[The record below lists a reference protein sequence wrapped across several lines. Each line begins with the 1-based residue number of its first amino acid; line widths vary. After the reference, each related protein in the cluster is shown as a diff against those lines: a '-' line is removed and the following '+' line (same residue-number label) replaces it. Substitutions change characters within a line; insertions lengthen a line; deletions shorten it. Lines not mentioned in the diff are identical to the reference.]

1 MEIFKRL
8 NITKEKKQ
16 VVILYA
22 STVLGVLIG
31 IVNSIIN
38 TRFLEPADY
47 GDVRYV
53 QNIINFV
60 ASLLLFGYFWSG
72 SRLLALSKSEE
83 YSRRVRGILV
93 VILGIATLVLTISTA
108 VCIFFHNGQTQVPYL
123 FLVSLPVCASPL
135 LTNYINNTAQ
145 GDNHIG
151 RLAIMRLFP
160 PAIYAVAAY
169 YIYTNYGATPTKMIL
184 LQWGLSVVVC
194 VAIIISEK
202 PSFKDL
208 KPIFIELNKEN
219 RAYGFQLY
227 LGSIVMVT
235 TSYIAGMTLS
245 FFNEDNTQVGYYT
258 LATTVTL
265 PLTMLPAIIGT
276 TYFKKFAVLPKIPD
290 KLMKYTIL
298 LTVLSCV
305 FFVLVIQKLI
315 VLLYTEKYAPV
326 GAYAVWLSVGCC
338 VHGLGDMIN
347 RYMGSHG
354 QGKAIRNSSIYNGI
368 FKVLGYS
375 LLVYLWN
382 VNGALITTLMC
393 DIIYAG
399 CMVYYY
405 KKFIKSNVQA

>member
-1 MEIFKRL
+1 MPILPK
-8 NITKEKKQ
+8 ISKEKKQ
-16 VVILYA
+16 VAILYL

-31 IVNSIIN
+31 IINSIIN
-38 TRFLEPADY
+38 TRFLEPTDY

-93 VILGIATLVLTISTA
+93 VILGIATAVLTISTA
-108 VCIFFHNGQTQVPYL
+108 ICILLHNGQTNVSYL

-151 RLAIMRLFP
+151 RLAMMRLLP
-160 PAIYAVAAY
+160 PAIYAGLAY
-169 YIYTNYGATPTKMIL
+169 YIYSHYGATPTKMIL
-184 LQWGLSVVVC
+184 LQWGLSVAICVV
-194 VAIIISEK
+194 IIISER
-202 PSFKDL
+202 PSFKNL
-208 KPIFIELNKEN
+208 KPIFAELNKEN
-219 RAYGFQLY
+219 REYGFQLY

-235 TSYIAGMTLS
+235 TGYIAGMTLS

-258 LATTVTL
+258 LATTVTA

-276 TYFKKFAVLPKIPD
+276 TYFKKFATLPKIPD
-290 KLMKYTIL
+290 KLMKYTII
-298 LTVLSCV
+298 LTALSCV

-326 GAYAVWLSVGCC
+326 GLYAVWLSVGCC
-338 VHGLGDMIN
+338 VHGIGDMIN

-375 LLVYLWN
+375 LLVWLWN
-382 VNGALITTLMC
+382 ANGALITTLLC
-393 DIIYAG
+393 DVIYMG

-405 KKFIKSNVQA
+405 RIFIKQNVQV